1 MDGALNFGLWG
12 CLKFAHS
19 PCLSLR
25 ERYLPKGG
33 GEGCADS
40 GWRDAV
46 SHKELVRLFC
56 GKFRKTGEICLR
68 MGFGRFVD
76 ESE

>member
-1 MDGALNFGLWG
+1 MDGGEPRVQWASMDGALNFGLWE
-12 CLKFAHS
+12 CLKFAQS

-40 GWRDAV
+40 ACKNAV
-46 SHKELVRLFC
+46 SYKESVQL
-56 GKFRKTGEICLR
+56 I
-68 MGFGRFVD
+68 
-76 ESE
+76 